1 MLSVYLLYISNELTS
16 LVPDLAQM
24 DTSSSSG
31 SISSMPDWVLRA
43 SWDTRQLYCSSQTT
57 LELSQT
63 FAAFHSALG
72 LLLVENTNLT
82 SAFTIKKIC

>member
-1 MLSVYLLYISNELTS
+1 MNTTNAISVSTLYISNELTS

-43 SWDTRQLYCSSQTT
+43 SWDTRQLYCSSQTINT
-57 LELSQT
+57 R
-63 FAAFHSALG
+63 A
-72 LLLVENTNLT
+72 VTNLRGV
-82 SAFTIKKIC
+82 SQCLGPSPC

>member
-43 SWDTRQLYCSSQTT
+43 SWDTRQLYCSSQTVNIRAVNKP
-57 LELSQT
+57 SQRFT
-63 FAAFHSALG
+63 VPWAFS
-72 LLLVENTNLT
+72 LLKTPT
-82 SAFTIKKIC
+82 

>member
-1 MLSVYLLYISNELTS
+1 MNTTNAISVSILYISNELTS

-43 SWDTRQLYCSSQTT
+43 SWDTRQLYCSSQAINTRAVNKPSWRFT
-57 LELSQT
+57 VPW
-63 FAAFHSALG
+63 AFS
-72 LLLVENTNLT
+72 LLKTPT
-82 SAFTIKKIC
+82 